1 MANPTTT
8 KKEKVK
14 YDLPSRFGTHKS
26 MLVGEPDADGNVTA
40 KDEYGEYRTNMKLVD
55 TGLVDW
61 NRASGKRL
69 EGKLL

>member
-1 MANPTTT
+1 MAKTVAV

-14 YDLPSRFGTHKS
+14 YDFPSRFGTHKS

>member
-1 MANPTTT
+1 
-8 KKEKVK
+8 
-14 YDLPSRFGTHKS
+14 
-26 MLVGEPDADGNVTA
+26 MLVSEPDSNGDVTA

-55 TGLVDW
+55 SGGIDW